1 MLFRSP
7 TAKTPWAQPPPSSR
21 GPGRCPFKAV
31 TRVRIPLG
39 ARTAWSCGAAW
50 SARHPVKV
58 EVAGS
63 NPVRTAPGR
72 TRVRPRAG
80 SSVGTSVRL
89 KIGRSA
95 VRPRPC
101 PPEIVRL
108 TCSYAKTVLTSRGY
122 FDRPMLLGIPIS
134 AKRSIPPAAR
144 RCGLRIWLRRRPRTA
159 SRGIDTAG
167 NGRTRTRSALPMWCP
182 NPTYPRLVP
191 GPMTTTSTSP
201 DCAHCAAHADR
212 SIVQVAGR
220 QNECIACREQ
230 HAC

>member
-101 PPEIVRL
+101 PPHLCRSAH
-108 TCSYAKTVLTSRGY
+108 C
-122 FDRPMLLGIPIS
+122 RPVSGVYQDPFANAFANTRSFKYRCLASPVDGCGEDVGDSSSLLAQDVGV
-134 AKRSIPPAAR
+134 AR
-144 RCGLRIWLRRRPRTA
+144 RV
-159 SRGIDTAG
+159 IDG
-167 NGRTRTRSALPMWCP
+167 SA
-182 NPTYPRLVP
+182 
-191 GPMTTTSTSP
+191 
-201 DCAHCAAHADR
+201 
-212 SIVQVAGR
+212 
-220 QNECIACREQ
+220 
-230 HAC
+230 

>member
-72 TRVRPRAG
+72 TLVVRPRAG

-101 PPEIVRL
+101 PPAKMAL
-108 TCSYAKTVLTSRGY
+108 TCTFAGSDWGFGRAPSGVAARPTPQGRSQPP
-122 FDRPMLLGIPIS
+122 DRPVGNCQKAGQPRCVRASGSLNGW
-134 AKRSIPPAAR
+134 PPAGGAEIILN
-144 RCGLRIWLRRRPRTA
+144 GWTVVSVDHA
-159 SRGIDTAG
+159 SAG
-167 NGRTRTRSALPMWCP
+167 CVPA
-182 NPTYPRLVP
+182 VP
-191 GPMTTTSTSP
+191 GVGVS
-201 DCAHCAAHADR
+201 R
-212 SIVQVAGR
+212 
-220 QNECIACREQ
+220 
-230 HAC
+230 